1 MRRAGSKGAI
11 GGAVCG
17 VALLALAA
25 CAVPPGSGPTASAAV
40 DPQDGCG
47 PQVVVF
53 VNAGDLFATPPRR
66 SGPPTA
72 AELEAE
78 LARENAALERLQIAF
93 DALMYCRWTEV
104 RLIRAEAASGG
115 FPPAE
120 LPRRLGAAEGR
131 LRQDLQRGGQ
141 ARQNIAARAA
151 RIEQAVE
158 MVAPGT
164 RAAAEA
170 RQADD
175 SGQTRAVASAA
186 VPLRL
191 RPEANAPVAA
201 RLEAGSQVRLRPA
214 AAPGF
219 VLADGGPARR
229 GYAPSN
235 AFTLQPELPAAPAA
249 TGPAAR
255 LRNLAA
261 TNLARRDAF
270 AQSLELADRSGTQG
284 FEPAT

>member
-1 MRRAGSKGAI
+1 MRHAGSMGAI
-11 GGAVCG
+11 AG

-25 CAVPPGSGPTASAAV
+25 CAAPGAPVASQAGA

-53 VNAGDLFATPPRR
+53 VNAGDLFAGAPRR

-158 MVAPGT
+158 RVAPGT
-164 RAAAEA
+164 RAAVMAS
-170 RQADD
+170 QANDAGV
-175 SGQTRAVASAA
+175 SRAVASAA

-191 RPEANAPVAA
+191 RPEADAPVAT
-201 RLEAGSQVRLRPA
+201 RLAAGSQVRLRPS

-219 VLADGGPARR
+219 VAADGGPGRR

-235 AFTLQPELPAAPAA
+235 AFTLQPALPAAPVA
-249 TGPAAR
+249 TGPGAR
-255 LRNLAA
+255 LRSLAA

-284 FEPAT
+284 FEQAS

>member
-1 MRRAGSKGAI
+1 MRHAGSMGAI
-11 GGAVCG
+11 AG

-25 CAVPPGSGPTASAAV
+25 CAAPGAPVASQAGA

-53 VNAGDLFATPPRR
+53 VNAGDLFAGAPRR
-66 SGPPTA
+66 NGPPTA

-158 MVAPGT
+158 RVAPGT
-164 RAAAEA
+164 RAAALA
-170 RQADD
+170 SQADD
-175 SGQTRAVASAA
+175 AGVSRAVASAA

-191 RPEANAPVAA
+191 RPEADAPIAA
-201 RLEAGSQVRLRPA
+201 RLEAGSQVGLRPS

-219 VLADGGPARR
+219 VAADGGPGRR

-235 AFTLQPELPAAPAA
+235 AFTLQPAPPAAAA
-249 TGPAAR
+249 TGPTAR
-255 LRNLAA
+255 LRSLAA

-284 FEPAT
+284 FEQAS